1 MKVGIP
7 AKLFYSFAAMLF
19 NSYSFLFLFLPL
31 TLLGYYLITKKNLQ
45 LWFLFFSSVVFY
57 AYWSKTYVFLL
68 LFTVALDFYL
78 AKGIYYA
85 RTQRMRKG
93 LLLTSVISNLSIL
106 GFFKYYNFFAESVN
120 GVFQGAGVS
129 QEMLPHLA
137 LVLPIGISFYTF
149 QSMSYVIDVY
159 RKTSDAHANLLEFAG
174 YVTLFPHQIS
184 GPLVRHNVIVPQL
197 EASET
202 YFFKAENFWKGCYFF
217 IFGLTKKMLVADR
230 LAIVIDPMIG
240 SMAQLSTGEAWLAM
254 VGYTMQLYFDFS
266 GYSDMAVGLGLM
278 MNIQFP
284 QNFNSPYKAKSI
296 TEFWQKWHI
305 SLSAWLRDYLYISL
319 GGNRAGKLKTYRNL
333 FLTMVIGGLW
343 HGAAWTYVVWGCMHG
358 GLLLIERFFTNRG
371 WDIFRFKH
379 LKWGLTFLAVNV
391 AWVFFRAPD
400 LHTAGL
406 WLSKV
411 FMLNGDVSWDVM
423 FIATKHKDRFFA
435 ALALALP
442 IALFARNTWEIKFK
456 PTAWRVLLLAF
467 MFVICLTYMGEESP
481 FLYFQF

>member
-1 MKVGIP
+1 
-7 AKLFYSFAAMLF
+7 MLF

-68 LFTVALDFYL
+68 LFTVVLDFYL
-78 AKGIYYA
+78 AKAIYYA
-85 RTQRMRKG
+85 KSQRARKA
-93 LLLTSVISNLSIL
+93 LLLTSVICNLSIL
-106 GFFKYYNFFAESVN
+106 GFFKYYNFFAESMN
-120 GVFQGAGVS
+120 GLFQSAGVS
-129 QEMLPHLA
+129 QTLLPHLA

-197 EASET
+197 EANET
-202 YFFKAENFWKGCYFF
+202 YVFKSENFWRGCYFF
-217 IFGLTKKMLVADR
+217 IFGLTKKMLIADR
-230 LAIVIDPMIG
+230 IAIVIDPMIG
-240 SMAQLSTGEAWLAM
+240 SMAQLSTGESWLAM

-284 QNFNSPYKAKSI
+284 QNFNSPYKSKSI

-333 FLTMVIGGLW
+333 FLTMAIGGLW
-343 HGAAWTYVVWGCMHG
+343 HGAAWTYVVWGCFHG
-358 GLLLIERFFTNRG
+358 GLLLVERFFTNRG
-371 WDIFRFKH
+371 WDLFKFKW
-379 LKWGLTFLAVNV
+379 LKWVLTFLAVNV
-391 AWVFFRAPD
+391 AWVFFRSPD
-400 LHTAGL
+400 MHTAML

-411 FMLNGDVSWDVM
+411 FMVEGPVSWDIM
-423 FIATKHKDRFFA
+423 YIATKHKDRFFA
-435 ALALALP
+435 ALVIALP
-442 IALFARNTWEIKFK
+442 VALFARNTWEIKFK
-456 PTAWRVLLLAF
+456 PTAWRVALLAF
-467 MFVICLTYMGEESP
+467 MFVVCLTYMGEESP